1 METIILISVL
11 STLGVVALVTAI
23 VVMFT
28 KLNKKVGNEMFN
40 NEMTGLINLIDEN
53 QRSSDKR
60 DEENSSN
67 LNQSMDE
74 IHRVI
79 DKRSEE
85 NSSNLTQNI
94 DEIFRVITKLESNL
108 DSRADKLHDLIK
120 LTEKELVNQ
129 LDYRFSGQEEV
140 NKELLTEKK
149 F

>member
-53 QRSSDKR
+53 QRLNNKR
-60 DEENSSN
+60 DEENNNELS
-67 LNQSMDE
+67 
-74 IHRVI
+74 R
-79 DKRSEE
+79 
-85 NSSNLTQNI
+85 NI
-94 DEIFRVITKLESNL
+94 DDIYRAITKVESNL
-108 DSRADKLHDLIK
+108 DSRTDKLHDLIK

-129 LDYRFSGQEEV
+129 LDYRLSEMERLIFKVQENV
-140 NKELLTEKK
+140 NKELLTKSK
-149 F
+149 IKN

>member
-53 QRSSDKR
+53 QRLNNKR
-60 DEENSSN
+60 DEENNNELS
-67 LNQSMDE
+67 
-74 IHRVI
+74 R
-79 DKRSEE
+79 
-85 NSSNLTQNI
+85 NI
-94 DEIFRVITKLESNL
+94 DDIYRAITKVESNL

-129 LDYRFSGQEEV
+129 LDYRLSEMERLIFKVQEKV
-140 NKELLTEKK
+140 NKELLTN
-149 F
+149 

>member
-28 KLNKKVGNEMFN
+28 KLNKKVGNETFN

-53 QRSSDKR
+53 QRLNNKR
-60 DEENSSN
+60 DEENDNATS
-67 LNQSMDE
+67 
-74 IHRVI
+74 R
-79 DKRSEE
+79 
-85 NSSNLTQNI
+85 NI
-94 DEIFRVITKLESNL
+94 DEIYRAITKLESDL

-129 LDYRFSGQEEV
+129 LDYRLSEHEKV
-140 NKELLTEKK
+140 NKELLTN
-149 F
+149 

>member
-53 QRSSDKR
+53 QRLNNKR
-60 DEENSSN
+60 GEKNDNDLS
-67 LNQSMDE
+67 
-74 IHRVI
+74 R
-79 DKRSEE
+79 
-85 NSSNLTQNI
+85 NI
-94 DEIFRVITKLESNL
+94 DEIYRAITKVESKL
-108 DSRADKLHDLIK
+108 DSRTDKLHDLIK

-129 LDYRFSGQEEV
+129 LDYRLSEMERLIFKVQEKV
-140 NKELLTEKK
+140 NKVNEELLTN
-149 F
+149 

>member
-53 QRSSDKR
+53 QRLNNKR
-60 DEENSSN
+60 DEENDNATS
-67 LNQSMDE
+67 
-74 IHRVI
+74 R
-79 DKRSEE
+79 
-85 NSSNLTQNI
+85 NI
-94 DEIFRVITKLESNL
+94 DEIYRAITKLESDL

-129 LDYRFSGQEEV
+129 LDYRLSEHEKV
-140 NKELLTEKK
+140 NKELLTN
-149 F
+149 

>member
-53 QRSSDKR
+53 QRLNNKR
-60 DEENSSN
+60 DEENNNELS
-67 LNQSMDE
+67 
-74 IHRVI
+74 R
-79 DKRSEE
+79 
-85 NSSNLTQNI
+85 NI
-94 DEIFRVITKLESNL
+94 DDIYRAITKVESNL
-108 DSRADKLHDLIK
+108 DSRTDKLHDLIK

-129 LDYRFSGQEEV
+129 LDYRLSEMERLIFKVQEKV
-140 NKELLTEKK
+140 NKELLTN
-149 F
+149 

>member
-53 QRSSDKR
+53 QRLSNKR
-60 DEENSSN
+60 DEENDNDLS
-67 LNQSMDE
+67 
-74 IHRVI
+74 R
-79 DKRSEE
+79 
-85 NSSNLTQNI
+85 NI
-94 DEIFRVITKLESNL
+94 DEIYRAITKLESNL

-129 LDYRFSGQEEV
+129 LDYRLSEQEKV
-140 NKELLTEKK
+140 NKELLAN
-149 F
+149 

>member
-53 QRSSDKR
+53 QRLNNKR
-60 DEENSSN
+60 DEENNNDLHRSI
-67 LNQSMDE
+67 DE
-74 IHRVI
+74 VYREIN
-79 DKRSEE
+79 KRSEE
-85 NSSNLTQNI
+85 NNSNLTLNV
-94 DEIFRVITKLESNL
+94 DDIFRILRTLESNL

-129 LDYRFSGQEEV
+129 LDCRLSEHEKV
-140 NKELLTEKK
+140 NKGLLTN
-149 F
+149 

>member
-53 QRSSDKR
+53 QRLNNKR
-60 DEENSSN
+60 DEENNNDLHRSI
-67 LNQSMDE
+67 DE
-74 IHRVI
+74 VYREIN
-79 DKRSEE
+79 KRSEE
-85 NSSNLTQNI
+85 NNSNLTLNV
-94 DEIFRVITKLESNL
+94 DDIFRILRTLESNL

-129 LDYRFSGQEEV
+129 LDYRLSEHEKV
-140 NKELLTEKK
+140 NKELLTN
-149 F
+149 

>member
-28 KLNKKVGNEMFN
+28 KLNKKVENEMFN

-53 QRSSDKR
+53 QRLSQKK
-60 DEENSSN
+60 DEENGNN
-67 LNQSMDE
+67 LTRNSDE
-74 IHRVI
+74 IYREI
-79 DKRSEE
+79 IKNGEKS
-85 NSSNLTQNI
+85 NSNLTRNVDDI
-94 DEIFRVITKLESNL
+94 SRILSTLESNL

-129 LDYRFSGQEEV
+129 LDYRLSEQEKV
-140 NKELLTEKK
+140 NKKL
-149 F
+149 

>member
-53 QRSSDKR
+53 QRLSNKR
-60 DEENSSN
+60 DEENDNDLS
-67 LNQSMDE
+67 
-74 IHRVI
+74 R
-79 DKRSEE
+79 
-85 NSSNLTQNI
+85 NI
-94 DEIFRVITKLESNL
+94 DEIYRAITKLESNL

-120 LTEKELVNQ
+120 LKEKELVNQ
-129 LDYRFSGQEEV
+129 LDYRLSEQEKV
-140 NKELLTEKK
+140 NKELLAN
-149 F
+149 

>member
-53 QRSSDKR
+53 QRLNNKR
-60 DEENSSN
+60 DEENDNDLS
-67 LNQSMDE
+67 
-74 IHRVI
+74 R
-79 DKRSEE
+79 
-85 NSSNLTQNI
+85 NI
-94 DEIFRVITKLESNL
+94 DEIYRAITKLESNL

-120 LTEKELVNQ
+120 LKEKELVNQ
-129 LDYRFSGQEEV
+129 LDYRLSEQEKV
-140 NKELLTEKK
+140 NKELLAN
-149 F
+149 

>member
-53 QRSSDKR
+53 QRLSNKK
-60 DEENSSN
+60 DEENDNDLS
-67 LNQSMDE
+67 
-74 IHRVI
+74 R
-79 DKRSEE
+79 
-85 NSSNLTQNI
+85 NI
-94 DEIFRVITKLESNL
+94 DEIYRAISKLESNL

-129 LDYRFSGQEEV
+129 LDYRLSEQEKV
-140 NKELLTEKK
+140 NKELLTN
-149 F
+149 

>member
-53 QRSSDKR
+53 QRLNNKR
-60 DEENSSN
+60 DEENNNELS
-67 LNQSMDE
+67 
-74 IHRVI
+74 R
-79 DKRSEE
+79 
-85 NSSNLTQNI
+85 NI
-94 DEIFRVITKLESNL
+94 DDIYRAITKVESNL

-129 LDYRFSGQEEV
+129 LDYRLSEMERLIFKVQEKV
-140 NKELLTEKK
+140 NKELLTD
-149 F
+149 

>member
-40 NEMTGLINLIDEN
+40 NEMTGLINSIDEN
-53 QRSSDKR
+53 QRLNNKR
-60 DEENSSN
+60 DEENGNN
-67 LNQSMDE
+67 LTRNIDE
-74 IHRVI
+74 VYREIN
-79 DKRSEE
+79 KRSEE
-85 NSSNLTQNI
+85 NNSNLTLNV
-94 DEIFRVITKLESNL
+94 DDIFRILRTLESNL

-129 LDYRFSGQEEV
+129 LDYRLSEQEKV
-140 NKELLTEKK
+140 NKELLTN
-149 F
+149 

>member
-60 DEENSSN
+60 DEENDNELS
-67 LNQSMDE
+67 
-74 IHRVI
+74 R
-79 DKRSEE
+79 
-85 NSSNLTQNI
+85 NI
-94 DEIFRVITKLESNL
+94 DEIYRAITKLESNL

-120 LTEKELVNQ
+120 LTEKELENQ
-129 LDYRFSGQEEV
+129 LDYRLSEQEKV
-140 NKELLTEKK
+140 NKELLAN
-149 F
+149 

>member
-53 QRSSDKR
+53 QRLNNKR
-60 DEENSSN
+60 DEENNNELS
-67 LNQSMDE
+67 
-74 IHRVI
+74 R
-79 DKRSEE
+79 
-85 NSSNLTQNI
+85 NI
-94 DEIFRVITKLESNL
+94 DEIYRAITKLESNL

-129 LDYRFSGQEEV
+129 LDYRLSEMERLIFKVQEKV
-140 NKELLTEKK
+140 NKELLTN
-149 F
+149 

>member
-53 QRSSDKR
+53 QRLNNKR
-60 DEENSSN
+60 DEENDNELS
-67 LNQSMDE
+67 
-74 IHRVI
+74 R
-79 DKRSEE
+79 
-85 NSSNLTQNI
+85 NI
-94 DEIFRVITKLESNL
+94 DEIYRAITKLESNL

-120 LTEKELVNQ
+120 LTEKELENQ
-129 LDYRFSGQEEV
+129 LDYRLSEQEKV
-140 NKELLTEKK
+140 NKELLAN
-149 F
+149 

>member
-53 QRSSDKR
+53 QRLNNKR
-60 DEENSSN
+60 GEKNDNDLS
-67 LNQSMDE
+67 
-74 IHRVI
+74 R
-79 DKRSEE
+79 
-85 NSSNLTQNI
+85 NI
-94 DEIFRVITKLESNL
+94 DEIYRAITKVESNL
-108 DSRADKLHDLIK
+108 DSRTDKLHDLIK

-129 LDYRFSGQEEV
+129 LDYRLSEMERLIFKVQEKV
-140 NKELLTEKK
+140 NKVNEELLTN
-149 F
+149 

>member
-53 QRSSDKR
+53 QRLSNKR
-60 DEENSSN
+60 DEENDNDLS
-67 LNQSMDE
+67 
-74 IHRVI
+74 R
-79 DKRSEE
+79 
-85 NSSNLTQNI
+85 NI
-94 DEIFRVITKLESNL
+94 DEIYRAITKLESNL

-129 LDYRFSGQEEV
+129 LDYRLGEQEKV
-140 NKELLTEKK
+140 NKELLAN
-149 F
+149 

>member
-40 NEMTGLINLIDEN
+40 NEITGLINLIDEN

-60 DEENSSN
+60 YEENNSN
-67 LNQSMDE
+67 LTQGIDE
-74 IHRVI
+74 IYRVI
-79 DKRSEE
+79 DKKSEE
-85 NSSNLTQNI
+85 NNSNLTQNVE
-94 DEIFRVITKLESNL
+94 DIFRILSTLESNL

-120 LTEKELVNQ
+120 LTEKEFVNQ
-129 LDYRFSGQEEV
+129 LDSA
-140 NKELLTEKK
+140 NLTRKS
-149 F
+149 

>member
-40 NEMTGLINLIDEN
+40 NEMTGLINSIDEN
-53 QRSSDKR
+53 QRLNNKR
-60 DEENSSN
+60 DEENGNN
-67 LNQSMDE
+67 LTRNIDE
-74 IHRVI
+74 VYREIN
-79 DKRSEE
+79 KRSEE
-85 NSSNLTQNI
+85 NNSNLTLNV
-94 DEIFRVITKLESNL
+94 DDIFRILRTLESNL

-129 LDYRFSGQEEV
+129 LDYRLGEQEKV
-140 NKELLTEKK
+140 NKELLTN
-149 F
+149 